1 MIDMTLHDIIHVLLI
16 NWKRIL
22 KITILA
28 AIVIF
33 FYLWSLSPVTY
44 NAPVTVLPPPE
55 GDQISGLGSILS
67 GSGVGDFLT
76 GKFAPGNSQL
86 FIQILKSR
94 TAAEYVVRKN
104 NLIGFYD
111 VESEYEA
118 IRQLQNDLS
127 MDLSKEG
134 VITLSVNV
142 STGFIPKIFSDTD
155 SIKNLSARISN
166 SFVEALDKINREKVS
181 YRAKRAREYIEGQL
195 NQTKTELDTAEMK
208 LMEFQKE
215 NKTISLPEQLTSVI
229 ESAAKLK
236 AEIVNTEIEIA
247 LLEPNSRPD
256 NKNLLALR
264 KRLNQLQN
272 EYEKFDIDSDD
283 YLLAFSNVP
292 ELGMKL
298 SKLIRNV
305 KVKNEVYVLLQQ
317 QYYKERIQENRDVPT
332 IDILDE
338 AIPPKKQVSPRLGYN
353 TAVGSV
359 FVLLIVSLFFVIKEK
374 KLSIFNKARSLSI

>member
-1 MIDMTLHDIIHVLLI
+1 MTLHDIIHVLLI
-16 NWKRIL
+16 NWK
-22 KITILA
+22 TIIKSTVGA

-33 FYLWSLSPVTY
+33 FYLWLISPVTY
-44 NAPVTVLPPPE
+44 NAPVTILPPAE
-55 GDQISGLGSILS
+55 ADQISGLGSLLS

-94 TAAEYVVRKN
+94 TAAEYVIRKN
-104 NLIGFYD
+104 NLLEFYD
-111 VESEYEA
+111 EETEYEA
-118 IRQLQNDLS
+118 IKKLQNDLG

-134 VITLSVNV
+134 IITLSVNV
-142 STGFIPKIFSDTD
+142 STGFIPKIFSDSD
-155 SIKNLSARISN
+155 SIKNLSANISN
-166 SFVEALDKINREKVS
+166 SFVEALDSINREKVS
-181 YRAKRAREYIEGQL
+181 YRAKRAREYIEAQL
-195 NQTKTELDTAEMK
+195 QQTKIELDSAEIR
-208 LMEFQKE
+208 LTEFQKE

-256 NKNLLALR
+256 NKNIQALR
-264 KRLNQLQN
+264 KKLYQLQK

-283 YLLAFSNVP
+283 YLVAFSNVP

-298 SKLIRNV
+298 SKLLRTV
-305 KVKNEVYVLLQQ
+305 KIKNEVYLLLQQ

-338 AIPPKKQVSPRLGYN
+338 AIPPKKQSSPRLLYN
-353 TAVGSV
+353 TAVGSI
-359 FVLLIVSLFFVIKEK
+359 FVLLIISLFFVIKEK
-374 KLSIFNKARSLSI
+374 KILIFKEEKIT

>member
-1 MIDMTLHDIIHVLLI
+1 MTLHDIIHVLLI
-16 NWKRIL
+16 NWKTIL
-22 KITILA
+22 KSTLA
-28 AIVIF
+28 AVIVIF
-33 FYLWSLSPVTY
+33 FYLWLISPVTY

-55 GDQISGLGSILS
+55 ADQISGLGSILS

-94 TAAEYVVRKN
+94 TAAEYVIRKN
-104 NLIGFYD
+104 NLLEFYD
-111 VESEYEA
+111 EETEYEA
-118 IRQLQNDLS
+118 IKKLQNDLS

-134 VITLSVNV
+134 IITLSVNV
-142 STGFIPKIFSDTD
+142 STGFIPKIFSDSD

-166 SFVEALDKINREKVS
+166 SFVEALDSINREKVS
-181 YRAKRAREYIEGQL
+181 YRAKRAREYIEAQL
-195 NQTKTELDTAEMK
+195 IQTKTELDSAEMR

-229 ESAAKLK
+229 EGAAKLK
-236 AEIVNTEIEIA
+236 AEMVNTEIEIA
-247 LLEPNSRPD
+247 LLEPNSRQD

-264 KRLNQLQN
+264 KRLSQLQR
-272 EYEKFDIDSDD
+272 EYDKFDIDSDD

-292 ELGMKL
+292 ELGMQL
-298 SKLIRNV
+298 SKLFRTV
-305 KVKNEVYVLLQQ
+305 KIKNEVYLLLQQ

-332 IDILDE
+332 IDVLDE
-338 AIPPKKQVSPRLGYN
+338 AIPPKKQVSPRLGYT

-359 FVLLIVSLFFVIKEK
+359 FVLLLVSLFFLVKEK
-374 KLSIFNKARSLSI
+374 KISIFKKERSI

>member
-1 MIDMTLHDIIHVLLI
+1 MTLHDIIHVLLI
-16 NWKRIL
+16 NWKTIL
-22 KITILA
+22 KSTLAA

-33 FYLWSLSPVTY
+33 FYLWLISPVTY

-55 GDQISGLGSILS
+55 ADQISGLGSILS

-94 TAAEYVVRKN
+94 TAAEYVIRKN
-104 NLIGFYD
+104 NLLEFYD
-111 VESEYEA
+111 EETEYEA
-118 IRQLQNDLS
+118 IKKLQNDLS

-134 VITLSVNV
+134 IITLSVNV
-142 STGFIPKIFSDTD
+142 STGFIPKIFSDSD
-155 SIKNLSARISN
+155 LIKNLSARISN
-166 SFVEALDKINREKVS
+166 SFVEALDSINREKVS
-181 YRAKRAREYIEGQL
+181 YRAKRAREYIEAQL
-195 NQTKTELDTAEMK
+195 IQTKTELDSAEMR

-229 ESAAKLK
+229 EGAAKLK
-236 AEIVNTEIEIA
+236 AEMVNTEIEIA
-247 LLEPNSRPD
+247 LLEPNSRQD

-264 KRLNQLQN
+264 KRLSQLQR
-272 EYEKFDIDSDD
+272 EYDKFDIDSDD

-292 ELGMKL
+292 ELGMQL
-298 SKLIRNV
+298 SKLFRTV
-305 KVKNEVYVLLQQ
+305 KIKNEVYLLLQQ

-332 IDILDE
+332 IDVLDE
-338 AIPPKKQVSPRLGYN
+338 AIPPKKQVSPRLGYT

-359 FVLLIVSLFFVIKEK
+359 FVLLLVSLFFLVKEK
-374 KLSIFNKARSLSI
+374 KISIFKKERSI

>member
-1 MIDMTLHDIIHVLLI
+1 MTLHDIIHVLLI

-22 KITILA
+22 KITLGS

-33 FYLWSLSPVTY
+33 FYLWLISPVTY
-44 NAPVTVLPPPE
+44 NAPVTLLPPAE
-55 GDQISGLGSILS
+55 ADQISGLGSILS

-94 TAAEYVVRKN
+94 TAAEYVIRKN
-104 NLIGFYD
+104 NLIEFYD

-118 IRQLQNDLS
+118 IRKLQDDLS

-142 STGFIPKIFSDTD
+142 STGFVPKIFSDVD
-155 SIKNLSARISN
+155 SIKSLSASISN
-166 SFVEALDKINREKVS
+166 SYVKALDIINQEKVS
-181 YRAKRAREYIEGQL
+181 YKAKRAREYIEEQL
-195 NQTKTELDTAEMK
+195 LQTKAELDSAEIM

-229 ESAAKLK
+229 ESAARLK

-256 NKNLLALR
+256 NKNLLALK
-264 KRLNQLQN
+264 KRLNQLQK

-292 ELGMKL
+292 ELGMELAKL
-298 SKLIRNV
+298 MRTIKI
-305 KVKNEVYVLLQQ
+305 KNEVYILLQQ

-338 AIPPKKQVSPRLGYN
+338 AIPPKRQLSPRLGYT
-353 TAVGSV
+353 TAVGSI

-374 KLSIFNKARSLSI
+374 KISIFKKEINT

>member
-1 MIDMTLHDIIHVLLI
+1 MTLHDIIHVLLI
-16 NWKRIL
+16 NWK
-22 KITILA
+22 TIIKSTLGS
-28 AIVIF
+28 AIIIF
-33 FYLWSLSPVTY
+33 FYLWLISPVTY
-44 NAPVTVLPPPE
+44 NAPVTILPPAE
-55 GDQISGLGSILS
+55 TDQISGLGSILS

-94 TAAEYVVRKN
+94 TAAEYVIRKN
-104 NLIGFYD
+104 KLLEFYD
-111 VESEYEA
+111 EETEYGA
-118 IRQLQNDLS
+118 IKKLQNDLG

-134 VITLSVNV
+134 IITLSVNV
-142 STGFIPKIFSDTD
+142 STGFMPKIFSNSD
-155 SIKNLSARISN
+155 SIKTLSANISN
-166 SFVEALDKINREKVS
+166 SFVEALDSINREKVS
-181 YRAKRAREYIEGQL
+181 YRAKRAREYIEAQL
-195 NQTKTELDTAEMK
+195 QQTKTELDSAEIR

-256 NKNLLALR
+256 NKNLQALR
-264 KRLNQLQN
+264 KKLYQLQK
-272 EYEKFDIDSDD
+272 EYDKFDIDSDD
-283 YLLAFSNVP
+283 YLIAFSNVP

-298 SKLIRNV
+298 SKLIRTV
-305 KVKNEVYVLLQQ
+305 KIKNEVYLLLQQ

-338 AIPPKKQVSPRLGYN
+338 AIPPKKQVSPRLLYN

-359 FVLLIVSLFFVIKEK
+359 FILLIVSLFFVVKEK
-374 KLSIFNKARSLSI
+374 KISIFKEEKIT